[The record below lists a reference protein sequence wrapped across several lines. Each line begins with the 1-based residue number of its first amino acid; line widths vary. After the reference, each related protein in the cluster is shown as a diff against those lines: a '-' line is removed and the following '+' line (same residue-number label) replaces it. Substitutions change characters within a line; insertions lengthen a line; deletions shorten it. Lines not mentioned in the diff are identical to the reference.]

1 MCAVENC
8 INNFTLA
15 DSSDIE
21 LRHAIANVVAA
32 VLGSPERTTHLWW
45 HLFSPDELANTYMT
59 GFLVSVA

>member
-1 MCAVENC
+1 MYCGKLKIFVP
-8 INNFTLA
+8 FA

-45 HLFSPDELANTYMT
+45 HLFSPDKLANTYMT